1 MTAAAPLFDRLIY
14 VQRLRD
20 AGVDEQQ
27 AIAQA
32 DALDGAF
39 RESVVTKT
47 DLAPETAALKIE
59 IQQIDSRIDVLEANV
74 KAEFAA
80 VRGEIDVLKA
90 DVKAEFAAVRGEI
103 SAVRTDLAAAIQRQ
117 TVWLGGTMIALL
129 ANGVTLAKTL

>member
-1 MTAAAPLFDRLIY
+1 MTAAAQLFDRLIY
-14 VQRLRD
+14 VQRLRS

-39 RESVVTKT
+39 RESVATKT
-47 DLAPETAALKIE
+47 DIAEV
-59 IQQIDSRIDVLEANV
+59 DRRIDVLEASI
-74 KAEFAA
+74 KAEFAV
-80 VRGEIDVLKA
+80 VRGEIGVLTA
-90 DVKAEFAAVRGEI
+90 DVKAEFAAVRGKI

-129 ANGVTLAKTL
+129 AIGVTLAKIL

>member
-14 VQRLRD
+14 VQRLRN

-39 RESVVTKT
+39 RESVATKA
-47 DLAPETAALKIE
+47 DLTQETAALKIE

-80 VRGEIDVLKA
+80 VRGEI
-90 DVKAEFAAVRGEI
+90 
-103 SAVRTDLAAAIQRQ
+103 SALRTDLAAAIQRQ

-129 ANGVTLAKTL
+129 AIGVTLAKTL

>member
-1 MTAAAPLFDRLIY
+1 MNAAAPLFDRLIY
-14 VQRLRD
+14 VQRLRN

-39 RESVVTKT
+39 RESVATKT
-47 DLAPETAALKIE
+47 DISEV
-59 IQQIDSRIDVLEANV
+59 DRRIDVLEASI
-74 KAEFAA
+74 KAEFAV
-80 VRGEIDVLKA
+80 VRGQIA
-90 DVKAEFAAVRGEI
+90 MVRGEI

-129 ANGVTLAKTL
+129 AIGVTLAKTL

>member
-14 VQRLRD
+14 VQRLRN

-39 RESVVTKT
+39 RESVATKA
-47 DLAPETAALKIE
+47 DLAHETAALKLDIAELKTE
-59 IQQIDSRIDVLEANV
+59 IQQIDGRIDVLEANI
-74 KAEFAA
+74 KAEFAV
-80 VRGEIDVLKA
+80 VRG
-90 DVKAEFAAVRGEI
+90 GI
-103 SAVRTDLAAAIQRQ
+103 SAVRTDLAGAIERQ

-129 ANGVTLAKTL
+129 AIGVTLAKTL

>member
-14 VQRLRD
+14 VQRLRN

-39 RESVVTKT
+39 RESVATKT
-47 DLAPETAALKIE
+47 DIAEV
-59 IQQIDSRIDVLEANV
+59 DRRIDVLEASI
-74 KAEFAA
+74 KAEFAV
-80 VRGEIDVLKA
+80 VRGEIGVLTA
-90 DVKAEFAAVRGEI
+90 DVKAEFAAVRGKI

-129 ANGVTLAKTL
+129 AIGVTLAKIL

>member
-14 VQRLRD
+14 VQRLRN

-39 RESVVTKT
+39 RESVATKA
-47 DLAPETAALKIE
+47 DLAQETAALKLDIAELKIE

-74 KAEFAA
+74 KAEFAS
-80 VRGEIDVLKA
+80 VRGEIA
-90 DVKAEFAAVRGEI
+90 MVRGEI

-129 ANGVTLAKTL
+129 AIGVTLAKTL